1 MVWSQT
7 EAKTKTENTFFCGS
21 ETLRNDHK
29 KWEKKAADKPNDWR
43 WLMKPISP
51 VTDELN
57 TLGAVTAMM
66 DKLIKDKGPGII
78 TDHSVAAPSMLTP
91 GLIEIRRWSS
101 IFPSRIKVISSFLTF
116 SLSV

>member
-1 MVWSQT
+1 
-7 EAKTKTENTFFCGS
+7 
-21 ETLRNDHK
+21 
-29 KWEKKAADKPNDWR
+29 
-43 WLMKPISP
+43 MKPISP